1 MNLLAGACCGMTVDS
16 ILFPLDTLK
25 TYCWNERLRNSRF
38 QARAGSVL
46 VSRYH
51 NLFNGLGTILVG
63 SVPASA
69 MYWTIYERVKG
80 ETKRVFKND
89 PRFFPL
95 CEMIAASV
103 GEVIAGSIRNPFEI
117 TKQFIQVRGYSSPM
131 KAIVA
136 ICKERGF
143 LSLYSGYG
151 IMLMRDIPFDII
163 EVCFS
168 PFSPFLLVRSL

>member
-1 MNLLAGACCGMTVDS
+1 M
-16 ILFPLDTLK
+16 
-25 TYCWNERLRNSRF
+25 
-38 QARAGSVL
+38 
-46 VSRYH
+46 
-51 NLFNGLGTILVG
+51 FNGLGTILVG

-69 MYWTIYERVKG
+69 VYWTIYERIKG
-80 ETKRVFKND
+80 ETKRVFNND

-95 CEMIAASV
+95 CEMIAASL
-103 GEVIAGSIRNPFEI
+103 GEVVAGSIRNPFEI

-163 EVCFS
+163 EVRCSILSFI
-168 PFSPFLLVRSL
+168 LVVCSL